1 MNASF
6 RSTATVIALT
16 AAALAAPSLAHAKRL
31 GGGKP
36 MQRSSLAKTA
46 PAPAAPVAAAP
57 PVGVDAGALLAIRA
71 HVAVFRVGR
80 IVVIPVGPLRRLG
93 GRGRLRCG
101 AGFAGAHGRG
111 RAGTGAAAL

>member
-36 MQRSSLAKTA
+36 MQRSSLGKTA
-46 PAPAAPVAAAP
+46 PAPAAPVAPKAAP
-57 PVGVDAGALLAIRA
+57 TAPATPAAAAAPTAPAAPTAAPAD
-71 HVAVFRVGR
+71 
-80 IVVIPVGPLRRLG
+80 
-93 GRGRLRCG
+93 
-101 AGFAGAHGRG
+101 
-111 RAGTGAAAL
+111 RAGG